1 MIVYTPAVRFGQKPG
16 KAMRAVEH
24 ILRSL
29 AAVLIVAA
37 IVALSLWGLSAFTPG
52 GKATDQPLPEDE
64 ADSFAILPA
73 QHFLGAEV
81 STSRGGP
88 ALWSRGK

>member
-1 MIVYTPAVRFGQKPG
+1 MPSR
-16 KAMRAVEH
+16 AMER
-24 ILRSL
+24 IPKSL
-29 AAVLIVAA
+29 AIVLIVAA

-64 ADSFAILPA
+64 TDNFAVLPA
-73 QHFLGAEV
+73 QHFLGSEI

-88 ALWSRGK
+88 ALWSWGK

>member
-29 AAVLIVAA
+29 AAVLTIVA
-37 IVALSLWGLSAFTPG
+37 IVALSLWGLSAFTPEE
-52 GKATDQPLPEDE
+52 KAAQPFPEDK